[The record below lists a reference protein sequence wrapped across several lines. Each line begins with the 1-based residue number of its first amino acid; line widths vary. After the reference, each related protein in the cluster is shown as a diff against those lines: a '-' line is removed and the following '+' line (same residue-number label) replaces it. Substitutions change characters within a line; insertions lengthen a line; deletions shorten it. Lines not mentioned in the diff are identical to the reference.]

1 MASPDVPAGA
11 WQTAQDIRAR
21 RVTSVEVVTR
31 SLARIHELQ
40 PVLNAF
46 TVVLDESALASARE
60 ADEAVRRGGALPA
73 LHG

>member
-1 MASPDVPAGA
+1 MTAADVPAGA

-46 TVVLDESALASARE
+46 TAILDESALASARD
-60 ADEAVRRGGALPA
+60 ADEAVRRGGPLPA